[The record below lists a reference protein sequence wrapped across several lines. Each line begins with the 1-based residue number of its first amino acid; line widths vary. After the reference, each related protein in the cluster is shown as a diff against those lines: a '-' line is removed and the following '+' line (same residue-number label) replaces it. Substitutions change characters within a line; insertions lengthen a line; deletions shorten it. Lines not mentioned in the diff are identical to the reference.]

1 MFHPNIKKDTGE
13 ICMNV
18 FATSW
23 SPTQKVSDIIQKLAS
38 LLYIPQTSS
47 PLESDIYQEYM

>member
-38 LLYIPQTSS
+38 LLSIPQTSS
-47 PLESDIYQEYM
+47 PLESDIYKEYM